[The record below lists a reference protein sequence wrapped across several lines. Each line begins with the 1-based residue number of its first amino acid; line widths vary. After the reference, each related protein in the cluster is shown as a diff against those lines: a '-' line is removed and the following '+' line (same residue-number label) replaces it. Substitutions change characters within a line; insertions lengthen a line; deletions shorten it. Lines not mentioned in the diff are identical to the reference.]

1 MTQFK
6 KPFRGI
12 RWKKRFVARIEK
24 RREKSKDETDD
35 SGTNVKIPPN
45 NLTLLP
51 AVLSPSLFPRSEK
64 FGARKKFA
72 QAIY

>member
-6 KPFRGI
+6 KPFRG
-12 RWKKRFVARIEK
+12 RKDSLLASRKEEKNRKMKRTIQE
-24 RREKSKDETDD
+24 
-35 SGTNVKIPPN
+35 TNVKIPPN

>member
-1 MTQFK
+1 M
-6 KPFRGI
+6 
-12 RWKKRFVARIEK
+12 KRTIQ
-24 RREKSKDETDD
+24 
-35 SGTNVKIPPN
+35 GTNVKIPPN